1 MSDEENANQSDV
13 DVSDLTDEQLNE
25 SEGTEIEAAEGEESP
40 DVTGEES
47 QDDNAGE
54 GDEGEAAGS
63 ESSLEGEEAGGTEEQ
78 TTIPVAELEK
88 LRNRVNQQEEF
99 IQKRNTE
106 VGALRKRELEIQGEI
121 AKRPSDD
128 DMREKF
134 DIDPLEA
141 HRNLIAQDNAD
152 RESIQLK
159 ARIHRLDAERTI
171 SRAIPNFNE
180 LKDDIVALAKKDGLP
195 ERDIMDL
202 KNDPYVFK
210 AQDVIGLARRAQ
222 DAKRIQILED
232 KVNAVS
238 TSKQNMAKNIAKAAN
253 SGRTLTA
260 ASGQSTPPNLDL
272 SKKQLSNVSDA
283 ELDELLLEDKN

>member
-1 MSDEENANQSDV
+1 MSDLENADQTDV
-13 DVSDLTDEQLNE
+13 NVSELSEDQLNE
-25 SEGTEIEAAEGEESP
+25 LENNKLEAAGGEESP
-40 DVTGEES
+40 EVTGEES
-47 QDDNAGE
+47 QGDNAGE

-78 TTIPVAELEK
+78 ATITVAELEK
-88 LRNRVNQQEEF
+88 LRNRVSQQEKF

-106 VGALRKRELEIQGEI
+106 VGALRKRDLEIQGEI
-121 AKRPSDD
+121 ANRPSDD

-141 HRNLIAQDNAD
+141 HRNLIAQDRAD
-152 RESIQLK
+152 HERIQLK
-159 ARIHRLDAERTI
+159 AKIHQLDAEQVI

-180 LKDDIVALAKKDGLP
+180 LKDAIVALAKKDGLP

-202 KNDPYVFK
+202 QNNPYVFNP
-210 AQDVIGLARRAQ
+210 QDVIGLARRAQ

-232 KVNAVS
+232 KVDAVS
-238 TSKQNMAKNIAKAAN
+238 TSKQNMAKKIAKAAN

-260 ASGQSTPPNLDL
+260 ASGQATPTNIDI
-272 SKKQLSNVSDA
+272 SNQQLSEVSDA
-283 ELDELLLEDKN
+283 ELDELLKEDQN